1 MYICTYEYNI
11 IYNIDTIYNING
23 YFRRSQL
30 TISFSFTKNKVKMQ
44 PVNDQLNDQEKILRN
59 LVVD

>member
-11 IYNIDTIYNING
+11 IYNING
-23 YFRRSQL
+23 YVRRSQL